1 MLIIIVY
8 EDIFSNNEYEA
19 SEASY
24 RPYSAAGD
32 KVKGRIQ
39 KLCLA
44 HSMPC
49 SVYVNEAHFIFRGYP

>member
-1 MLIIIVY
+1 MINIVNADNLVY

-32 KVKGRIQ
+32 KV
-39 KLCLA
+39 
-44 HSMPC
+44 
-49 SVYVNEAHFIFRGYP
+49 